1 MLIITEGLIALVV
14 TIVVL
19 LILAGITISLV
30 FDENG
35 VVTKARE
42 AAEKTNQAIAN
53 EQSSLRALDDYMSN
67 MINGLG
73 GAEDTTKDWDLS
85 IVDKVTSA
93 DGVVVPVPKGYTAS
107 SIPTE
112 NTVKD
117 GFVIYENING
127 EDEEVVNESNKDI
140 AQTTRNQFVWVPV
153 KDIEEYKLISWNGEK
168 VADNVTDDN
177 ANDTYY
183 EYREYNLSQQTNL
196 EELAGDDAGGVIGRE
211 DDSNSIKLYGGFYM
225 GRYEASYNTNTNKI
239 ETQKDKIPYTN
250 VSYQSAINP
259 IISSSRM
266 SIQHNYLIPMNS
278 VMATGKH
285 WDAMIKWINETNS
298 NIKGNT
304 GTSIIKTGSKEEYK
318 ANNIYDIAGNVA
330 EWSYEYYGINNEN
343 VIRGGAYNQE
353 NVKANQR
360 EHNSGEASEQI
371 GFRTSIVLPLQ
382 VMEGE
387 EVLQ

>member
-1 MLIITEGLIALVV
+1 
-14 TIVVL
+14 
-19 LILAGITISLV
+19 
-30 FDENG
+30 
-35 VVTKARE
+35 
-42 AAEKTNQAIAN
+42 
-53 EQSSLRALDDYMSN
+53 
-67 MINGLG
+67 
-73 GAEDTTKDWDLS
+73 
-85 IVDKVTSA
+85 
-93 DGVVVPVPKGYTAS
+93 
-107 SIPTE
+107 
-112 NTVKD
+112 
-117 GFVIYENING
+117 
-127 EDEEVVNESNKDI
+127 
-140 AQTTRNQFVWVPV
+140 
-153 KDIEEYKLISWNGEK
+153 
-168 VADNVTDDN
+168 
-177 ANDTYY
+177 
-183 EYREYNLSQQTNL
+183 
-196 EELAGDDAGGVIGRE
+196 
-211 DDSNSIKLYGGFYM
+211 M

-266 SIQHNYLIPMNS
+266 SIQHNS

-304 GTSIIKTGSKEEYK
+304 GTAIINTGSNEEYK
-318 ANNIYDIAGNVA
+318 TNNIYDIAGNVA

-382 VMEGE
+382 VMEGGDI
-387 EVLQ
+387 LQTLQ